1 MAYST
6 LIHGTPTGRFK
17 SKSCVTDRILGYML
31 LFGAGTGVARVAVA
45 ASRWKRT
52 QGISAAQVLSLSQ
65 ASSVGGGGWWNQ
77 RTQQD
82 GSCGVH
88 YQVALPAA
96 LLQFPS
102 RRYYMDDGTGRTNE
116 DYRDVL
122 LCYVR
127 LLAPLSL
134 PFSFFIFKYMYIIIF
149 IHFFIFFYFLFL
161 PSSHNQSHFF

>member
-1 MAYST
+1 M
-6 LIHGTPTGRFK
+6 P
-17 SKSCVTDRILGYML
+17 

-134 PFSFFIFKYMYIIIF
+134 PFSFFIFKYHVYYIYTF
-149 IHFFIFFYFLFL
+149 FNFFLFFIPSVLTQSITFLLDLRQTWAQSCCL
-161 PSSHNQSHFF
+161 PWPEVHKGGCPCTAL